1 MSKLFSALLIGLLSA
16 GLSSGAAL
24 AQNTKKEAPG
34 DARLKKCNALT
45 GAERTACLEQAR
57 KQPDP
62 NGSTGDNQGAKTDN
76 TASPQQVQ
84 PAQPGAQG
92 GPKKNEPATGNAGQ
106 SQQRQQ

>member
-1 MSKLFSALLIGLLSA
+1 MSKLLSALMIGMLSA
-16 GLSSGAAL
+16 GLSSGTAL
-24 AQNTKKEAPG
+24 AQNVKKEKQT
-34 DARLKKCNALT
+34 DARMKKCDALSGT
-45 GAERTACLEQAR
+45 ERSACLEQAR

-92 GPKKNEPATGNAGQ
+92 GPKKNEPATGTSQ